1 MSKMQFFIFRVG
13 SRIWMSKMQFRTSF
27 SGWVLAKNLDE
38 QNAIQNIFFYGVGL
52 SEEMDEQN
60 LIEITQNF
68 LLRGGSKRKICRK
81 LQRGTSFPRW
91 VPAKNLIEQNSV

>member
-1 MSKMQFFIFRVG
+1 
-13 SRIWMSKMQFRTSF
+13 MSKMQFRTSF

-52 SEEMDEQN
+52 SEKMDEQN

-68 LLRGGSKRKICRK
+68 FYGVGPSEKFVANCSAELLFRDGS
-81 LQRGTSFPRW
+81 QRR
-91 VPAKNLIEQNSV
+91 I

>member
-1 MSKMQFFIFRVG
+1 
-13 SRIWMSKMQFRTSF
+13 MQFRTSF

-68 LLRGGSKRKICRK
+68 FYGVGPSEKFVANCSAELLFRDGS
-81 LQRGTSFPRW
+81 QRR
-91 VPAKNLIEQNSV
+91 I